1 MIVRLAIVALCSALL
16 SAQSVPRDA
25 RELALTKSTDA
36 GTTTFHLRNNYS
48 APATA
53 WIVECRVETNHGQAV
68 ASQWYWSDQ
77 EIGFEGKPL
86 TPGKEIEFRI
96 PSIPPNLMKA
106 GPTPA
111 KCENFQVVAAVFT
124 DGTVSGDLK
133 WINAIVGDR
142 QRAYQDITR
151 ATGLLT
157 SAVSSNTDRATLVKQ
172 LSDWAET
179 ESPLRARRPSPNY
192 AVIFGGRN
200 QDLPAGR
207 KPDVDRFPPGRMGAV
222 PCVTIWLLQEKNS
235 GLTEAIGALSEW
247 RDRLGQLAAVTGPA
261 QPAPAFALGNLR
273 GRMPNDSEWVGK
285 PAPDFTLKAVDGH
298 ELALKDLRGKTVFVD
313 FWATWCVPCREE
325 MPQIAALY
333 DEFKASGLVV
343 VCIDQDEPAETA
355 KKYFEEHNYQFVNLV
370 DTNKE
375 TFEKYGGDGIPKA
388 VLIDKDGI
396 IRYFQQGNDSRQD
409 FPAEVRKLGL
419 QSRGAQ

>member
-1 MIVRLAIVALCSALL
+1 
-16 SAQSVPRDA
+16 
-25 RELALTKSTDA
+25 
-36 GTTTFHLRNNYS
+36 
-48 APATA
+48 
-53 WIVECRVETNHGQAV
+53 
-68 ASQWYWSDQ
+68 
-77 EIGFEGKPL
+77 
-86 TPGKEIEFRI
+86 
-96 PSIPPNLMKA
+96 MKA
-106 GPTPA
+106 GQTPA
-111 KCENFQVVAAVFT
+111 ECENFQVVAAVFA

-133 WINAIVGDR
+133 WINAIVGER
-142 QRAYQDITR
+142 QRAYQDIAR

-157 SAVSSNTDRATLVKQ
+157 TAVSSNTDRATLVKQ
-172 LSDWAET
+172 LTDWAET

-192 AVIFGGRN
+192 AVTRGGRN

-207 KPDVDRFPPGRMGAV
+207 KPDVGWLPPRRAGAV
-222 PCVTIWLLQEKNS
+222 PSVTLWLLQEKNS
-235 GLTEAIGALSEW
+235 GLPEAIGALSEW
-247 RDRLGQLAAVTGPA
+247 RDRLAQLTAVAGPA
-261 QPAPAFALGNLR
+261 QPALALAFRNTR
-273 GRMPNDSEWVGK
+273 GRLPNDSEWVGK

-375 TFEKYGGDGIPKA
+375 TFEKYGGDGIPRA

-396 IRYFQQGNDSRQD
+396 IRYFSGVMTRDRISPRRSETSACNLEGSAMNRSSLASHRQILAITPD
-409 FPAEVRKLGL
+409 TGHQRHADWPNRI
-419 QSRGAQ
+419 